1 MRNCGAA
8 WLHAR
13 PRKERVGATV
23 WSHWASAGEWV
34 GFSYLASLFIPPPK
48 SYPNFSGMGAL
59 WMPT

>member
-23 WSHWASAGEWV
+23 WSHWARAEEWV
-34 GFSYLASLFIPPPK
+34 GFSYLDSLFIPPPK
-48 SYPNFSGMGAL
+48 SYPSFLAMGAL
-59 WMPT
+59 WMLT